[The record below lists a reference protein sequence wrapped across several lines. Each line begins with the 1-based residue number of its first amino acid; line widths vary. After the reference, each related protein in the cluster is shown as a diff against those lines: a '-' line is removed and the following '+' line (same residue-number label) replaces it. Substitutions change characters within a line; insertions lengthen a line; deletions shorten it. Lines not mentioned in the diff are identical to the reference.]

1 MSLELAPSNIRNAV
15 RSEFNVIEFVTC
27 CVTIYIS
34 PRDSSFHTRCS
45 SCNAQ
50 RRNANMTAFECAV
63 AQQAIWFN
71 RYAESAGKAVTSERR
86 EYNPAPSIL

>member
-15 RSEFNVIEFVTC
+15 RPEFNVIEFVTR

-34 PRDSSFHTRCS
+34 PRDSSFHIRSS
-45 SCNAQ
+45 SCNVQ
-50 RRNANMTAFECAV
+50 RRNPIMAAFEYAA
-63 AQQAIWFN
+63 AQQAIWLN
-71 RYAESAGKAVTSERR
+71 RDAESAGKAVTSERR